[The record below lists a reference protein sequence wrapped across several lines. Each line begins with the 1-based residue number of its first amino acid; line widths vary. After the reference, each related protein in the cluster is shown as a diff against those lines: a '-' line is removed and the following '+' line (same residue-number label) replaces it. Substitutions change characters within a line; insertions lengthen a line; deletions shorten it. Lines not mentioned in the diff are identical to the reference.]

1 MYNLILKKMR
11 KQQRTGETIGT
22 VIEIP
27 KELSL
32 KLSRLIIDKA
42 EKGLQI
48 TKPELI
54 VKYIEKGIEAENDSK
69 DERVK

>member
-1 MYNLILKKMR
+1 MITKMR
-11 KQQRTGETIGT
+11 KQQRTGDTIGT

-32 KLSRLIIDKA
+32 MLARLIIDKA
-42 EKGLQI
+42 EKGQQL

-54 VKYIEKGIEAENDSK
+54 IRYVKEGIEQET
-69 DERVK
+69 R